1 MKKLILTS
9 AILLPAFSFAISV
22 EGSIGVWNQDPS
34 GYISYKGDQI
44 DVDSNLRYGKKT
56 RPMGRLKI
64 DMPSILP
71 NIYLMATPSRFEAIG
86 QKDTSFT
93 FGGQTYQANVPFY
106 SKTRLDHYD
115 IALYYGIPGLKK
127 LTNGV
132 LSAELGLNV
141 RIMDLYAKV
150 EQSQNNISESKSLT
164 VPIPMLY
171 TGLQIRPVN
180 LLSMEGELRGV
191 AYNSNHYYD
200 LIGRLKVKPVKYV
213 FLAGGYRY
221 QELKIDV
228 SDVKSKVKL
237 KGPFVEAGFEF

>member
-1 MKKLILTS
+1 M
-9 AILLPAFSFAISV
+9 LLPAFSFAISV

-115 IALYYGIPGLKK
+115 IALYYGIPSLKK

>member
-1 MKKLILTS
+1 MKKLLLTS
-9 AILLPAFSFAISV
+9 AVLLPAFSFAIGV
-22 EGSIGVWNQDPS
+22 EGSIGVWNQDPG
-34 GYISYKGDQI
+34 GYISYKGDRI
-44 DVDSNLRYGKKT
+44 DVDGDLRYGKKT
-56 RPMGRLKI
+56 RPMSKLKI

-86 QKDTSFT
+86 RKDVEFT
-93 FGGQTYQANVPFY
+93 FGGEQFQGGVDFY

-141 RIMDLYAKV
+141 RVMDLYAKV
-150 EQSQNNISESKSLT
+150 EQNDKSESKSVT

-180 LLSMEGELRGV
+180 LLSIEGELRGV
-191 AYNSNHYYD
+191 AYSSNHYYD

>member
-86 QKDTSFT
+86 QKDVSFT

-132 LSAELGLNV
+132 LSAELGINV

-150 EQSQNNISESKSLT
+150 EQNGTSESKSVT

-180 LLSMEGELRGV
+180 LLSIEGELRGV

-200 LIGRLKVKPVKYV
+200 LIGRLKVKPVKHV

-237 KGPFVEAGFEF
+237 QGPFVEAGFEF

>member
-9 AILLPAFSFAISV
+9 AILLPASSFAIGV
-22 EGSIGVWNQDPS
+22 EGSIGAWNQDPS

-44 DVDSNLRYGKKT
+44 DVDSDLRYGKKT

-86 QKDTSFT
+86 QKDVSFT

-180 LLSMEGELRGV
+180 LLSIEGELRGV
-191 AYNSNHYYD
+191 AYNSNQYYD
-200 LIGRLKVKPVKYV
+200 LIGRLKVKPVKHV

-237 KGPFVEAGFEF
+237 QGPFVEAGFEF